1 MSAVRRTTV
10 ELRWRTCASLDA
22 QRAVLVPWRS
32 FLGLLSW
39 PLLTA
44 PGVRQFMYAL
54 SGSIVELRYQ
64 RSSLPRYARMHVPW
78 WNYSS
83 ALPDQ
88 RQQSN
93 KQFHSGIALRIA
105 RQQASK
111 MAIGVTGCTPGAGPI
126 THTTEVSAPFWNSG
140 FSASRHALVNMHAR
154 SIVELFII
162 PARQRRPCAG
172 SSVELLPTHDQSIS
186 FNALG
191 S

>member
-1 MSAVRRTTV
+1 
-10 ELRWRTCASLDA
+10 
-22 QRAVLVPWRS
+22 
-32 FLGLLSW
+32 
-39 PLLTA
+39 
-44 PGVRQFMYAL
+44 
-54 SGSIVELRYQ
+54 
-64 RSSLPRYARMHVPW
+64 MHVPW

-111 MAIGVTGCTPGAGPI
+111 MAIGVSGCTPNAGPI

-140 FSASRHALVNMHAR
+140 FSASRHALVKMLAR
-154 SIVELFII
+154 STVELFII
-162 PARQRRPCAG
+162 PSRQRHPCAG
-172 SSVELLPTHDQSIS
+172 SIVELLADPGSIDKCLRVGTVGFDVYS
-186 FNALG
+186 NWAWVAVF